1 MQPSWIRD
9 DENLRSVILIL
20 SDMCLSLFFS
30 IHYISMCD
38 LVNINYCDY

>member
-1 MQPSWIRD
+1 MQTSWIRD

-30 IHYISMCD
+30 IPLYLNVWSSQ
-38 LVNINYCDY
+38 Y